1 MPSIRFMVADGSPA
15 LQTFA
20 RQLFQ
25 SYGYPAADIKTV
37 STLHAALEAAA
48 ELVPDFLLTDAFP
61 KESIDGISLHKQLR
75 SLNPACRFGLL
86 STDTSAQFAERAQK
100 AGAQFLLPKPCT
112 AEQLRQALA
121 TAMGKASREPTS
133 RAPAPPP
140 PQFKP
145 DDRVVYQGRM
155 ETVKYIIVRRGELVV
170 QLNNVMGMVPA
181 SKLIKT

>member
-1 MPSIRFMVADGSPA
+1 MVADGSPA

-25 SYGYPAADIKTV
+25 SYGYPAGDIKTV
-37 STLHAALEAAA
+37 STPHAALEAAA

-61 KESIDGISLHKQLR
+61 KESIDGISLHKQLS

-86 STDTSAQFAERAQK
+86 SADTSPQYAERAQK

-112 AEQLRQALA
+112 AEQLREALA
-121 TAMGKASREPTS
+121 TAMGKAPKAPTL

-140 PQFKP
+140 PPQFKP
-145 DDRVVYQGRM
+145 NDRVVYQGRV

-170 QLNNVMGMVPA
+170 QLNDVMGMVQA
-181 SKLIKT
+181 SKLVKT